1 MDEFPAVGWKLFDG
15 SIRKWERLL
24 GRPERMGARPSC
36 QPGDVREHQFLARG
50 HLQDQL
56 PGFELFAQ
64 SQLGR
69 QRHGPDIEALGISQL
84 DLAPVVGHNVTV
96 FGDSSQVEGTDS
108 SLHRAA
114 RSGRL
119 D

>member
-1 MDEFPAVGWKLFDG
+1 MRVG
-15 SIRKWERLL
+15 
-24 GRPERMGARPSC
+24 PSC
-36 QPGDVREHQFLARG
+36 QSDDCLEHQFLAGG
-50 HLQDQL
+50 HLQDQP

-64 SQLGR
+64 SRLGR
-69 QRHGPDIEALGISQL
+69 QRYGPDIEALGISQL